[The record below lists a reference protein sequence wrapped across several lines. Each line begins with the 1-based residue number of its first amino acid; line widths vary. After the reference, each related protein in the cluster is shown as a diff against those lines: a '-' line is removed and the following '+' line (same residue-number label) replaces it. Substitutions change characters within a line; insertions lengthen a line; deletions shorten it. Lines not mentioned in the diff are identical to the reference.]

1 MNTELLIVSAIL
13 LVTIA
18 LFLSDRF
25 RLDLVALLAVLGL
38 MLTGVLTTEEALAGF
53 SNSTVL
59 IIAGLFVVGAGLLRT
74 GVADAI
80 RSRIGQVAGTDK
92 TKLLVTLMLTVA
104 VLSAF
109 MSSTGTTAIFLPVAV
124 SLAWSA
130 KISPSR
136 LLIPMAFA
144 SLIGGMLTLIGTPP
158 NIVVSAYLAEQG
170 MEPFGFFSFTPVGLV
185 MLVIAVFFMVLIGR
199 RLLTP
204 RAPSSSP
211 TAQDADAPTLDEMA
225 ASYGLTEN
233 IYRLRVRR
241 GSPLDGKTLA
251 EIDLPGRYDV
261 QVLETQSWPPN
272 RDLPTDPKPV
282 EPDTYIVEHDIL
294 RVEGHIEDVARLT
307 REQSL
312 GIRPQEELGGRF
324 VSKELGLVEVIIA
337 QRSRL
342 IGRTLIDM
350 RFRDKYKVTVL
361 AIMRRGEPIQNNLG
375 TTKLRFGDT
384 MLVEGTWDN
393 ISLLTN
399 ERRNFL
405 VAGQPREML
414 DARKATSKAPYAI
427 AIMAIMMLLMTFQ
440 VVPAVTAVLLAA
452 VAMVLSGCLTM
463 EDAYNSMNWESIV
476 LIAAMIPMATA
487 LDKTGGVDAISAAL
501 IDSLGSSGP
510 LVLMAGLFILT
521 SVLSQ
526 VISNTAT
533 TVLIAPIAFQSAIS
547 LGVSPYTFM
556 MTVAIAASTAFATP
570 IASPV
575 NTLVLGPG
583 NYRFS
588 DFSKVGIP
596 LQILILAAT
605 LIVVPL
611 MFPL

>member
-1 MNTELLIVSAIL
+1 MTTDLFIVFAIL

-25 RLDLVALLAVLGL
+25 RLDLIALLAVLGL
-38 MLTGVLTTEEALAGF
+38 MLTGVLTTDEALAGF
-53 SNSTVL
+53 SNDTVL
-59 IIAGLFVVGAGLLRT
+59 IIAGLFAVGGGLMRT

-80 RSRIGQVAGTDK
+80 RAKLSEVAGTSE
-92 TKLLVTLMLTVA
+92 TKLIVSLMLAVA

-136 LLIPMAFA
+136 LLMPMAFA

-158 NIVVSAYLAEQG
+158 NIVVSSYLVEQG
-170 MEPFGFFSFTPVGLV
+170 LEPFGFFSFTPAGLV
-185 MLVIAVFFMVLIGR
+185 MLVIAIAFMALLGR
-199 RLLTP
+199 RLLVA

-211 TAQDADAPTLDEMA
+211 TAQNADAPSLIELA
-225 ASYGLTEN
+225 ASYGLADN

-241 GSPLDGKTLA
+241 NSPLVGKTLA
-251 EIDLPGRYDV
+251 KIDLPGRYDV
-261 QVLETQSWPPN
+261 QVLEMQSWPPDL
-272 RDLPTDPKPV
+272 DLPTEPRPV
-282 EPDTYIVEHDIL
+282 EPGTYVNEHDIL
-294 RVEGHIEDVARLT
+294 RVEGRIEDVTRLA

-312 GIRPQEELGGRF
+312 GIRPLEELGGRF
-324 VSKELGLVEVIIA
+324 ISKELGLVEVIIA
-337 QRSRL
+337 PRSRL
-342 IGRTLIDM
+342 VGHTLTEI
-350 RFRDKYKVTVL
+350 RFRDKYRVTVL
-361 AIMRRGEPIQNNLG
+361 AIMRRGEAIQADLG
-375 TTKLRFGDT
+375 NTKLRFGDT
-384 MLVEGTWDN
+384 MLVQGTWDQ

-405 VAGQPREML
+405 VAGQPREMIETK
-414 DARKATSKAPYAI
+414 RATDKAPYAI
-427 AIMAIMMLLMTFQ
+427 AIMVGMMLLMTFQ
-440 VVPAVTAVLLAA
+440 VLPAVTAVLLAA
-452 VAMVLSGCLTM
+452 VAMVLVGCLTM
-463 EDAYNSMNWESIV
+463 EDAYSSMNWESII
-476 LIAAMIPMATA
+476 LIAAMLPMATA
-487 LDKTGGVDAISAAL
+487 LEKTGGVDAISNAFL
-501 IDSLGSSGP
+501 DSLGSSGP
-510 LVLMAGLFILT
+510 LVFMAGLFILT

-533 TVLIAPIAFQSAIS
+533 TVLIAPIAFQLAIS
-547 LGVSPYTFM
+547 LGVSPYTFL

-583 NYRFS
+583 NYRFG
-588 DFSKVGIP
+588 DFARLGIP
-596 LQILILAAT
+596 LQVLIMIAT

-611 MFPL
+611 LFPL

>member
-1 MNTELLIVSAIL
+1 
-13 LVTIA
+13 
-18 LFLSDRF
+18 
-25 RLDLVALLAVLGL
+25 
-38 MLTGVLTTEEALAGF
+38 
-53 SNSTVL
+53 
-59 IIAGLFVVGAGLLRT
+59 
-74 GVADAI
+74 
-80 RSRIGQVAGTDK
+80 
-92 TKLLVTLMLTVA
+92 MLTVA

-185 MLVIAVFFMVLIGR
+185 MLVIAVAFMVLIGR
-199 RLLTP
+199 RLLVP

-211 TAQDADAPTLDEMA
+211 TAQAADAPTLDEMA
-225 ASYGLTEN
+225 ASYGLTDN
-233 IYRLRVRR
+233 VYRIRVRR

-251 EIDLPGRYDV
+251 EIDLPGRYNV

-272 RDLPTDPKPV
+272 IELPTEPQPV
-282 EPDTYIVEHDIL
+282 TPETYVVEHDIL
-294 RVEGHIEDVARLT
+294 RVEGHIEDIARLT

-324 VSKELGLVEVIIA
+324 ISKELGLVEVIIT

-350 RFRDKYKVTVL
+350 RFRDKYMVTVL
-361 AIMRRGEPIQNNLG
+361 AIMRRSEPIQNGLG

-384 MLVEGTWDN
+384 MLVQGTWEN

-405 VAGQPREML
+405 VSGQPREML
-414 DARKATSKAPYAI
+414 EARKATSKAPYAI
-427 AIMAIMMLLMTFQ
+427 AIMAGMMLLMTFQ
-440 VVPAVTAVLLAA
+440 VMPAVTAVLLAA
-452 VAMVLSGCLTM
+452 VAMVLTGCLTM

-487 LDKTGGVDAISAAL
+487 LDKAGGVDAISTAL

-510 LVLMAGLFILT
+510 IALMAGLFILT

-596 LQILILAAT
+596 LQILILVAT
-605 LIVVPL
+605 LIVVPINVSVVTPVGWGRWVNL
-611 MFPL
+611 KRET